1 NGCAYCLNPHTKVA
15 LMLAE
20 AAAQPSDAPAPAPPA
35 QPDPLPA
42 SALLNARL
50 KLRGSTK
57 EQT

>member
-1 NGCAYCLNPHTKVA
+1 
-15 LMLAE
+15 MLAE